1 MSIVWSDIFQ
11 SWRASVRRP
20 GFLVLATLTLALG
33 VAASVTVL
41 HLVDRVLLRPLP
53 YPQPGQLFAAG
64 LVQQG
69 GWNSATPQEY
79 QLIAQLP
86 GIDSAGLA
94 SMAPV
99 PVNLADTDRPEL
111 VQALT
116 ADTGFLRTLAPT
128 MALGRNFD
136 ASEDAA
142 NGAPAVIISHGLWQR
157 RFDGDPQVIGR
168 TLAVEGRATP
178 VVGVLPADF
187 RFTAPFDLITPLG
200 LAPGS
205 QDNGRNY
212 LALVRLAGDSAPD
225 AFAGLIDQRIRD
237 LYVGTR
243 AGEYYRQSRFGLSP
257 LSGAL
262 SAQARPVL
270 LLFLASAACVLLL
283 ALVNLA
289 NLMLLRALGRGHLLS
304 VRRALGATRLR
315 TALPGLAE
323 GLLVGLLAT
332 ALGLLLAWTALRLG
346 RGLVPISWFGGA
358 VDLGLGPRA
367 VLAAL
372 AAGLIS
378 ALLAAAF
385 AAWRG
390 QGGTLARQLSA
401 GGRSSLGRGAR
412 RLARAGVVAQVSL
425 ACVLLLAAGLFAR
438 SLQQAGQVDL
448 GYRTEGL
455 VSFELSPVRTLYP
468 DAASV
473 RQLVRTVV
481 ERLDQV
487 PGLAQAGAGT
497 NLPIGEPLNY
507 PVAVAG
513 GELASVEFRA
523 VSAGLLEAFEVPLLA
538 GRGFDNR
545 EREGGAPVLLVNR
558 AFAAGHMGL
567 DGDGPA
573 VLAQALDQIVQIPV
587 GNDMAQLRIIGVV
600 GDTRQH
606 GPEQAAPAIVYLP
619 FAQYPDA
626 LLMLLRDY
634 MPLRFVTR
642 HQNEP
647 AQFQAQALAAIAAAV
662 AEVAPGQP
670 LANLRPVSELL
681 RASTEAT
688 RLNLRL
694 IGSFASLALLLAAVG
709 LYAVIAVT
717 VAGRRREFGI
727 RTALGASRSGLLR
740 LVLGD
745 GLRQVLAGLALG
757 IVVAFAL
764 LRLLQAQVA
773 GIGGTDPL
781 VLLAVTAVL
790 IATAVL
796 ACLGP
801 ALRALRVP
809 PARILRA
816 E

>member
-1 MSIVWSDIFQ
+1 MSAMWGDLFNG
-11 SWRASVRRP
+11 WRTSLRRP
-20 GFLVLATLTLALG
+20 GFLLLAVATLALG

-41 HLVDRVLLRPLP
+41 HLVDRLLLRPLP

-64 LVQQG
+64 LVQAG
-69 GWNSATPQEY
+69 GWSSVTPQEY
-79 QLIAQLP
+79 PLIAELP
-86 GIDSAGLA
+86 GIASAGLA

-99 PVNLADTDRPEL
+99 PVNLAEAERPEL
-111 VQALT
+111 VQAIA
-116 ADTGFLRTLAPT
+116 ADTGFLATLAPVLT
-128 MALGRNFD
+128 LGRNFD
-136 ASEDAA
+136 AGEDVAH
-142 NGAPAVIISHGLWQR
+142 GAPAVIISHGLWQR
-157 RFDGDPQVIGR
+157 RFDGDPQVVGR
-168 TLAVEGRATP
+168 TLAVEGRTTP
-178 VVGVLPADF
+178 VIGVLPADF
-187 RFTAPFDLITPLG
+187 RFTQPFDLVMPLG
-200 LAPGS
+200 LPAGS

-212 LALVRLAGDSAPD
+212 LALVRLADGVAPD
-225 AFAGLIDQRIRD
+225 ALSGLVDQRLRD

-270 LLFLASAACVLLL
+270 LLFLASAACVLAL
-283 ALVNLA
+283 ALLNLA
-289 NLMLLRALGRGHLLS
+289 NLMLLRTLGRRHLLS
-304 VRRALGATRLR
+304 VRRALGATRARL
-315 TALPGLAE
+315 ALPVLAE
-323 GLLVGLLAT
+323 GVLIGLLAT
-332 ALGLLLAWTALRLG
+332 GLGLALAWAALRLG
-346 RGLVPISWFGGA
+346 RGLVPVSWFGGQA
-358 VDLGLGPRA
+358 DLALGLRA
-367 VLAAL
+367 VAAAL
-372 AAGLIS
+372 AVGLLS

-390 QGGTLARQLSA
+390 QAGALVRELAA
-401 GGRSSLGRGAR
+401 GGRSSLGRGSR
-412 RLARAGVVAQVSL
+412 RLARAGVIGQVAL

-438 SLQQAGQVDL
+438 NLQQAGQVDL

-455 VSFELSPVRTLYP
+455 VSFELSPVRALYP

-473 RQLVRTVV
+473 RELVRTVV
-481 ERLDQV
+481 ERLQQV
-487 PGLAQAGAGT
+487 PGLSQVGGGT

-523 VSAGLLEAFEVPLLA
+523 VSDGLLEAFQVPLLA
-538 GRGFDNR
+538 GRRFDAR
-545 EREGGAPVLLVNR
+545 ERDGGAPVLLVNR
-558 AFAAGHMGL
+558 AFVSGHMGL
-567 DGDGPA
+567 EAADPA
-573 VLAQALDQIVQIPV
+573 TLGQALDQIVQMPV
-587 GNDMAQLRIIGVV
+587 GEGMAQFRIIGVV

-606 GPEQAAPAIVYLP
+606 GPEHAPPAIVYLP

-634 MPLRFVTR
+634 MPLRFAAVS
-642 HQNEP
+642 QGEP
-647 AQFQAQALAAIAAAV
+647 AQVLAAIAAAV
-662 AEVAPGQP
+662 GEVAPGQP
-670 LANLRPVSELL
+670 LANLRPVPELL
-681 RASTEAT
+681 RASTDAA

-694 IGSFASLALLLAAVG
+694 VGSFAGLALLLAAVG

-727 RTALGASRSGLLR
+727 RAALGASRSGLLR

-764 LRLLQAQVA
+764 LRLLQTQVA
-773 GIGGTDPL
+773 GIGATDPV
-781 VLLAVTAVL
+781 VLLAVAAVL
-790 IATAVL
+790 AVTAVL

-809 PARILRA
+809 PAKILRA